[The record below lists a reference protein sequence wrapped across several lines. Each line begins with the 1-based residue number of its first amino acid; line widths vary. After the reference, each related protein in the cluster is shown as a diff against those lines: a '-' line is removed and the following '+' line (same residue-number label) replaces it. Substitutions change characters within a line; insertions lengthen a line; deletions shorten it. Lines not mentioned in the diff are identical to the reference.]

1 VKACISHQQVPS
13 GWTEHPDLID
23 HRYFYRRDNDIGGNT
38 CGLIRDAITDQL
50 LMWGV
55 DFADTDFLTS
65 LRMFT
70 TNPSITG
77 FMIESAVLSSIRSHG
92 LAIGAKI
99 KRPMKMRLFTDLF
112 NIATDIINEP
122 VLYYPKRFNHL
133 AIDGIIVLI
142 EPNKPIEEK
151 HPKKYEWNT
160 KKNTKDNAEDNKE
173 DEEEEQEKDGE
184 EDEEDEED
192 EKDKDFK
199 KGKKRLK
206 LRIFP
211 LQIALA
217 LSDHKDSYAQFFDHY
232 YDKWAKGLSDFDVE
246 SQFLW
251 ITPDR
256 RSTKKHKVCDKWP
269 QHIERFIHF
278 EDVNATIWRKYQ
290 EATGDTGRG
299 TTRPSRLLDRVGQHH
314 SR

>member
-1 VKACISHQQVPS
+1 MRRSRPGGGVARGLFRYTEAVKACISHQQVPA

-38 CGLIRDAITDQL
+38 CGLIRDAVAEQL
-50 LMWGV
+50 LMWEV
-55 DFADTDFLTS
+55 NFADTDFLTS

-70 TNPSITG
+70 TNPSVTG

-99 KRPMKMRLFTDLF
+99 KRPMKVRLFADLF
-112 NIATDIINEP
+112 NIATDITGEP
-122 VLYYPKRFNHL
+122 VLYCPKKFNHP

-142 EPNKPIEEK
+142 EPNKPIKEK
-151 HPKKYEWNT
+151 HPKKYKWNT
-160 KKNTKDNAEDNKE
+160 KKNAEDNKE
-173 DEEEEQEKDGE
+173 ESEEEEQEEDG
-184 EDEEDEED
+184 EEDEED
-192 EKDKDFK
+192 EKDKDYK
-199 KGKKRLK
+199 KEKKRQK

-211 LQIALA
+211 LQITLA
-217 LSDHKDSYAQFFDHY
+217 LSDHKDSHAQFFDHY

-256 RSTKKHKVCDKWP
+256 RNAKKHKVCDKWP
-269 QHIERFIHF
+269 QHVERFIHL
-278 EDVNATIWRKYQ
+278 EDVNETIWRKYQ
-290 EATGDTGRG
+290 GAAGDTG
-299 TTRPSRLLDRVGQHH
+299 
-314 SR
+314 